1 MGANQSNCKPSSL
14 SYGGHGG
21 GNSSP
26 VPSIME
32 LLKPDCLKSGNKKR
46 KRQLAPENKKNIYN
60 KEKLVSVRD
69 RIQSVPYNNYT
80 KNTGIVGAAG
90 SGTRMTTLEEWL
102 LASPGHVKAD
112 RNYNISG
119 GELYV
124 FRPSSKRIHPAASS
138 SSKLPPLSKAK
149 DSFCLERLVKNDD
162 KKSDEAN
169 LIVNDISASMSCR
182 SINTQLSEKK
192 TRKLKKKV
200 SFRLPEEAD
209 IFVFYPSEETITT
222 DDNDND
228 EDFD

>member
-32 LLKPDCLKSGNKKR
+32 LLKPDCLKSENKKR
-46 KRQLAPENKKNIYN
+46 KRQLAPEKKKNN
-60 KEKLVSVRD
+60 
-69 RIQSVPYNNYT
+69 YNNYT

-182 SINTQLSEKK
+182 SINTQLSENK

-209 IFVFYPSEETITT
+209 IFIFYPSEETITT

-228 EDFD
+228 KDFD

>member
-46 KRQLAPENKKNIYN
+46 KRQLAPENKKNI
-60 KEKLVSVRD
+60 
-69 RIQSVPYNNYT
+69 YNNYT

>member
-21 GNSSP
+21 GNSSS

-32 LLKPDCLKSGNKKR
+32 LLKPDCLKSENKKR
-46 KRQLAPENKKNIYN
+46 KRQLAPEKKNI
-60 KEKLVSVRD
+60 
-69 RIQSVPYNNYT
+69 YNNYT

-102 LASPGHVKAD
+102 LASPGHVNAD

-162 KKSDEAN
+162 NKSDEAN
-169 LIVNDISASMSCR
+169 LIFNDISASMSCR
-182 SINTQLSEKK
+182 SINTQLSENK

-209 IFVFYPSEETITT
+209 IFIFYPSEDNITT